1 MLLKQMPFASPK
13 IKRSNFIRLLIE
25 LRFARFWSGSFS
37 LTAQASRAIERAEIN
52 GVRVCRKRRKSIKI
66 VVGVKPGVWFLA
78 DKLCQY

>member
-52 GVRVCRKRRKSIKI
+52 GVRVC
-66 VVGVKPGVWFLA
+66 
-78 DKLCQY
+78 